1 MSLETRLQRL
11 ETGRGAEPTHEEWLD
26 YMAAL
31 KRYDAGKPTAAAGI
45 HPGEL
50 DQIIFVRRGVA
61 GEGVAIDP
69 AMRLVSCFAVAS

>member
-31 KRYDAGKPTAAAGI
+31 KRYDAGKPAAGDRDLI
-45 HPGEL
+45 ATFSERAASASPAH
-50 DQIIFVRRGVA
+50 VA
-61 GEGVAIDP
+61 AYI
-69 AMRLVSCFAVAS
+69 ALA